1 MVAPTLGGGANRRL
15 AGGANR
21 RGRGANR
28 RGRGANRRSAGGAT
42 GGVAPIGAE
51 GWRQSLLGSRV
62 SRKTMRTIRV
72 GRAVIDEQL
81 ISRAHW
87 RDEL

>member
-1 MVAPTLGGGANRRL
+1 MIQNQKCEMKPRSAIKNVEPVFGGYRYSKAVTAANGAN
-15 AGGANR
+15 
-21 RGRGANR
+21 
-28 RGRGANRRSAGGAT
+28 SP
-42 GGVAPIGAE
+42 GVAPIGAE

>member
-1 MVAPTLGGGANRRL
+1 MRNCGVSGANRRL
-15 AGGANR
+15 AGGANRRGGGANR

-28 RGRGANRRSAGGAT
+28 RGRGAT